1 MSASHL
7 PAVYAY
13 RLVALQSGK
22 NGKTVLIVAIEFERI
37 VFRRVVGISGDVG
50 IVIVMEACN
59 IPIVNLHVFDF
70 ELGILP
76 RDGVVSRREAV
87 VNDVSALMV
96 REYKVAGCLK
106 EVFVFFFSG
115 RSCVVVVGIH
125 IAAALILADVYQ
137 VHLHNAIDRTV
148 VLLFYYLLAFRII
161 VLLTEL
167 YLHGIAGGDANHI
180 LGSTVVT
187 LLECPEWVIGILL
200 VLVGVIVI
208 DVLLFYFLIR
218 HAHEALVL
226 LVGSSRKLAVSVM
239 PRGIGLVIEVCV

>member
-22 NGKTVLIVAIEFERI
+22 NGKTVLVVAIEFERI

-70 ELGILP
+70 EPGILP

-96 REYKVAGCLK
+96 REYEVAGCLK
-106 EVFVFFFSG
+106 EVFVFFSG

-167 YLHGIAGGDANHI
+167 YLHGIAGGDADHI
-180 LGSTVVT
+180 LGGTVVT
-187 LLECPEWVIGILL
+187 LLECPKWVIGILL

-208 DVLLFYFLIR
+208 DVFLFYFLIR
-218 HAHEALVL
+218 HVHEALVL
-226 LVGSSRKLAVSVM
+226 LVGFSGKLAVSVM
-239 PRGIGLVIEVCV
+239 PRIIGLVIEVCV